1 MLQLLVQVPDAN
13 TLDRLIADGAPLAEV
28 AADPRVHVFVIEDG
42 RVREVLR

>member
-1 MLQLLVQVPDAN
+1 MLQLLVQVPDVN
-13 TLDRLIADGAPLAEV
+13 TMDQLIALVEVV